1 MLGIIRK
8 SLNKWL
14 FLLLWRIKMNKH
26 KRLKLKK
33 KYRDIL
39 NRIGAILVIVLTIV
53 ALLYIRTINIKNRI
67 VTNYDQSWHI
77 ECADKTNMTT
87 CLPVYE
93 D

>member
-1 MLGIIRK
+1 MTRY
-8 SLNKWL
+8 
-14 FLLLWRIKMNKH
+14 
-26 KRLKLKK
+26 KRLRLKK

-53 ALLYIRTINIKNRI
+53 ALLYIRKINIKNRI
-67 VTNYDQSWHI
+67 VTNYRQSWHV
-77 ECADKTNMTT
+77 ECTDKNDMAT

>member
-1 MLGIIRK
+1 MT
-8 SLNKWL
+8 
-14 FLLLWRIKMNKH
+14 KH
-26 KRLKLKK
+26 KRLRLKK

-53 ALLYIRTINIKNRI
+53 ALLYIRKINIKNRI
-67 VTNYDQSWHI
+67 VTNYDQSWHV
-77 ECADKTNMTT
+77 ECSDYTDMTT